1 MFRVLTIPADPAAP
15 LLEARD
21 VLGVR
26 RPLAGESLWID
37 LCAQDAGSMRELQER
52 FGFHP
57 LAIEDCLHQDQ
68 RPKLE
73 EYEDSIFVVTHV
85 FTCAGGDPAELDLTE
100 LHCFLGERF
109 LVTVHERPVAALDR
123 VWQRAAAE
131 PRIARG
137 GVDRLMH
144 QVLDEMVDAHFPL
157 IDLVGE
163 AVDAVE
169 EIVLTR
175 PSPLQLQ
182 RISELKRSLALMRRV
197 LGPERD
203 VFALLARRNPD
214 GRISERT
221 ALYFRDVYD
230 HLVRIHESIEAARDL
245 LGSVKDA
252 YLSMTANRTNEI
264 MKRLG
269 ILSAIFMPLAFVTG
283 FFGQNFTHLPFDSDP
298 LMYAM
303 ILSCVAIPTA
313 MVVWF
318 YRSGWF

>member
-1 MFRVLTIPADPAAP
+1 MFRVLTIPADPASSI
-15 LLEARD
+15 LEATN
-21 VLGVR
+21 VLAVR
-26 RPLAGESLWID
+26 RPMAGEALWID
-37 LCAQDAGSMRELQER
+37 LCAQDAASMHELQER

-57 LAIEDCLHQDQ
+57 LAIEDCLHLDQ

-73 EYEDSIFVVTHV
+73 EYGDAIFVVTHA
-85 FTCAGGDPAELDLTE
+85 FTCPGGNPAELDLTE
-100 LHCFLGERF
+100 VHCFLGERF
-109 LVTVHERPVAALDR
+109 LVTVHDRPLVALET
-123 VWQRAAAE
+123 VWQRAKADA
-131 PRIARG
+131 RLARG
-137 GVDRLMH
+137 GTDFLLH

-163 AVDAVE
+163 AVDVLE
-169 EIVLTR
+169 EDVLSR
-175 PSPLQLQ
+175 PSPAQLQ
-182 RISELKRSLALMRRV
+182 RIFDLKRSLASMRRV

-203 VFALLARRNPD
+203 VFALLSRR
-214 GRISERT
+214 GGGAQISERT

-230 HLVRIHESIEAARDL
+230 HLVRIHESIDAARDL

-283 FFGQNFTHLPFDSDP
+283 FFGQNFEHLPFGSDP
-298 LMYAM
+298 LMYTM
-303 ILSCVAIPTA
+303 IASCVLIPA
-313 MVVWF
+313 SMVAWF